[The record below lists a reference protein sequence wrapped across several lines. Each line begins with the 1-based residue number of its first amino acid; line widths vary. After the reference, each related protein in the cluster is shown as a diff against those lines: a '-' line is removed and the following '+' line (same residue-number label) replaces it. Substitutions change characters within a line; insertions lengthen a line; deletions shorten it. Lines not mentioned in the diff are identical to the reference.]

1 MDATTPAAD
10 EQPQE
15 LTAEQRAD
23 IKARLRRLFDGE
35 PPVEMLDLAACR
47 EQQFEEARAAAQ

>member
-15 LTAEQRAD
+15 LTPEQRAD
-23 IKARLRRLFDGE
+23 IKARLRRLFGE
-35 PPVEMLDLAACR
+35 PPGEMLDLATHR
-47 EQQFEEARAAAQ
+47 EQQFEDARAAAQ